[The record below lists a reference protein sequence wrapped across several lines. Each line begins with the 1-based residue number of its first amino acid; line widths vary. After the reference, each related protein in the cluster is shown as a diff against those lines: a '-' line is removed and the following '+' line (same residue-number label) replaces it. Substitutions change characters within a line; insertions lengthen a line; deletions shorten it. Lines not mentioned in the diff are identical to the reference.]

1 MTYTTIL
8 IKGIVQ
14 GVGFRPFIYRIATKH
29 RLTGYV
35 QNRGD
40 AGVKVVLEGKKLQIT
55 KFLKSLEIETP
66 PQAKIH
72 EIIVDFDERKKKSYT
87 KFKIIKSDKKGKS
100 FGSIIPPDIS
110 ICDECLE
117 ELRDPRD
124 RRYDYFFITCT
135 NCGPRYTIIND
146 TPYDRENTTMKDFN
160 ICKNCREDYVDPKDR
175 RFHAQTIVCSYCG
188 PQVLLCDRKGEKI
201 ELIDPIREAGKL
213 LEEGFIVAI
222 KGNGGFHIAASTLK
236 DEPVI
241 KLRKSKHRSQKP
253 FAIMARSVEAIRT
266 FAELNAY
273 EESLL
278 TSPIRPIILLKKN
291 PNYCLSNSISPNLH
305 NIGIMLP
312 YTGQHYLLFEKTSD
326 PAFIM
331 TSANPPEEPII
342 TENDVAIKKLSS
354 DVDYFL
360 MHDRTIS
367 QRCDDSV
374 VRFVGESM
382 AIIRRS
388 RGFAPAPIHIQNEA
402 KRGILGVGG
411 ELNVTCCILKNRKA
425 FISQHIGDVET
436 IETLK
441 FLSDVIKH
449 LIRLTKSDLEIIA
462 HDLHPRFNT
471 TKLARDLAEELG
483 CEHFPVQHHFAHLA
497 KIMGE
502 HNLQEAIGIVC
513 DGYGYGL
520 DGKAWGGEILFYS
533 DGEFKR
539 IGHLEEQPM
548 IGGDLATK
556 FPLRMLAGFFKENKK
571 FDKWL
576 LSKSQFL
583 PYGEEEANL
592 ILQQSKLKN
601 TMTTSC
607 GRLLDA
613 ISALLGICYERT
625 YEGEPAMKL
634 ESVALNGKIVLNL
647 KPKIERDVIKT
658 NSFVEEIFHNLK
670 KYPIQNLAYSA
681 QSYIADSLAEFAIL
695 EAERLGVRNI
705 GFTGGVA
712 YNEHIALRIK
722 KMVEKNGFNFFLQCK
737 LPPGDGGISFGQT
750 IFTDLVKEK

>member
-1 MTYTTIL
+1 MTYATIL

-14 GVGFRPFIYRIATKH
+14 GVGFRPFIYRIAIKH

-40 AGVKVVLEGKKLQIT
+40 AGVKVVLEGKKIQIT
-55 KFLKSLEIETP
+55 EFLKSLEIEKP
-66 PQAKIH
+66 PQANIH
-72 EIIVDFDERKKKSYT
+72 EIIVDFDERKKKSCT
-87 KFKIIKSDKKGKS
+87 EFKIIESDKKGKS

-117 ELRDPRD
+117 ELRGPKD

-146 TPYDRENTTMKDFN
+146 TPYDRENTTMRSFHMCN
-160 ICKNCREDYVDPKDR
+160 NCMEEYIDPKDR
-175 RFHAQTIVCSYCG
+175 RFHAQTIACIDCG
-188 PQVLLCDRKGEKI
+188 PKVLLSDRNGEKI
-201 ELIDPIREAGKL
+201 ESIDPIRETGKL

-236 DEPVI
+236 DEPII

-266 FAELNAY
+266 FAELNTY

-291 PNYCLSNSISPNLH
+291 PNYCLSNLISPNLH

-312 YTGQHYLLFEKTSD
+312 YTGQHYLLFEKTSG

-342 TENDVAIKKLSS
+342 TENDVAIKKLSL

-382 AIIRRS
+382 AMIRRS

-411 ELNVTCCILKNRKA
+411 ELNVACCILKNRKA

-449 LIRLTKSDLEIIA
+449 LIRLTKSELEIIA

-483 CEHFPVQHHFAHLA
+483 CELFPVQHHFAHLA

-502 HNLQEAIGIVC
+502 HNLHEAIGIVC

-571 FDKWL
+571 FEKWL
-576 LSKSQFL
+576 LSKSRFL

-601 TMTTSC
+601 TITTSC

-634 ESVALNGKIVLNL
+634 ESVALNGKSVLNL
-647 KPKIERDVIKT
+647 KPKIEKDVIET

-670 KYPIQNLAYSA
+670 KYPIQDLAYSA
-681 QSYIADSLAEFAIL
+681 QLYIADSLAEFAIL

-712 YNEHIALRIK
+712 YNEYIALRIK
-722 KMVEKNGFNFFLQCK
+722 KMVEENGLNFFLQNK

-750 IFTDLVKEK
+750 IFTDLMKEK